1 MKSPNR
7 THEMPERSPSLRTVD
22 PAGELWPD
30 DCAIASRLRSEG
42 GS

>member
-22 PAGELWPD
+22 PAGEPSPVD
-30 DCAIASRLRSEG
+30 RAIASQLGPEG